1 MKRVLVFVL
10 LILLVGCTYLYREDI
25 VIFLMENFSSI
36 DKEVSIETKNK
47 YFRDYNLS
55 YVSTTDNFKA
65 TSMEDLMDMY
75 YTIINSGVDEF
86 TFYCSKTY
94 PSCIDDVLYLAGD
107 QTTLSNINSFVHPYN
122 SFTTIKTEYDTL
134 KRVTL
139 KIQKTYDDEK
149 IEEINKVVDEI
160 IENEIKDET
169 DPKEIIKIV
178 HNYIINNT
186 KYDKD
191 RADRN
196 IIKYESNTAYGVLI
210 EHYGLCGG
218 YADAMAIFL
227 NRYNIPNFKVVS
239 ENHIWNAVYL
249 DNKWYHLDL
258 TWDDPV
264 LTDGTDTLEYT
275 FFLITTPE
283 LEELETNQHVFDKK
297 VFKELAEQKN

>member
-1 MKRVLVFVL
+1 MKRVLTFIL
-10 LILLVGCTYLYREDI
+10 LIITLGCVYLYREDI
-25 VIFLMENFSSI
+25 IIFLLENFGGI
-36 DKEVSIETKNK
+36 TKEVTLESKNI
-47 YFRDYNLS
+47 YYRDYNLS
-55 YVSTTDNFKA
+55 YVKTTDNFKA
-65 TSMEDLMDMY
+65 SNINDLLNMY

-86 TFYCSKTY
+86 SFYCSKTY
-94 PSCIDDVLYLAGD
+94 TTCIDDVLYLANN
-107 QTTLSNINSFVHPYN
+107 QNILSNINSFVHPYN
-122 SFTTIKTEYDTL
+122 SFTTIKTKYDTL
-134 KRVTL
+134 KKVTL
-139 KIQKTYDDEK
+139 QIQKTYSDD
-149 IEEINKVVDEI
+149 EINKIDEEVDKI
-160 IENEIKDET
+160 IENEIKDEQ

-210 EHYGLCGG
+210 EKYGLCGG
-218 YADAMAIFL
+218 YTDAMAIFL

-239 ENHIWNAVYL
+239 ENHIWNAVYI
-249 DNKWYHLDL
+249 DNNWYHLDL

-283 LEELETNQHVFDKK
+283 LEDLETNQHYFDKE
-297 VFKELAEQKN
+297 VFSELAH

>member
-1 MKRVLVFVL
+1 MKRVLTFVL
-10 LILLVGCTYLYREDI
+10 LILLLGCTYLYRENI
-25 VIFLMENFSSI
+25 VIFLIENFSGIS
-36 DKEVSIETKNK
+36 KEVTLETKNQ
-47 YFRDYNLS
+47 YYRDYNLA
-55 YVSTTDNFKA
+55 YVQTTDNFKA
-65 TSMEDLMDMY
+65 ESKEDLLNMY
-75 YTIINSGVDEF
+75 YTIINSGTSEF

-94 PSCIDDVLYLAGD
+94 PNCIDDVLYLAKS
-107 QTTLSNINSFVHPYN
+107 SNVLASINSFVHPFN
-122 SFTTIKTEYDTL
+122 SFTTIKTKYDTL

-139 KIQKTYDDEK
+139 KIQKTYDEEK
-149 IEEINKVVDEI
+149 IKAINKEVEKIVK
-160 IENEIKDET
+160 NEIKDEK
-169 DPKEIIKIV
+169 DPREIIKIV

-218 YADAMAIFL
+218 YTDAMAIFL
-227 NRYNIPNFKVVS
+227 NMYNIPNFKVIS

-249 DNKWYHLDL
+249 DDQWYHLDL

-275 FFLITTPE
+275 FFLISTQE
-283 LEELETNQHVFDKK
+283 LEKLETNQHIFDKK
-297 VFKELAEQKN
+297 IFSELS

>member
-1 MKRVLVFVL
+1 MCIL
-10 LILLVGCTYLYREDI
+10 LILVLGCTYLYREDI
-25 VIFLMENFSSI
+25 VIFLIENFGGI
-36 DKEVSIETKNK
+36 TKEVTLDSKNQ
-47 YFRDYNLS
+47 YYRDYNLS
-55 YVSTTDNFKA
+55 YVQTTDNFKA
-65 TSMEDLMDMY
+65 ASKDDLLDMY
-75 YTIINSGVDEF
+75 YTVINSGVEEF

-94 PSCIDDVLYLAGD
+94 PDCIDDVLYLANN
-107 QTTLSNINSFVHPYN
+107 QNVLSNINSFVHPYN
-122 SFTTIKTEYDTL
+122 SFTTVKTKYDTL

-139 KIQKTYDDEK
+139 SVEKTYTDEK
-149 IEEINKVVDEI
+149 ISEINKVVDKI
-160 IENEIKDET
+160 IENEIKDEE

-218 YADAMAIFL
+218 YTDAMAIFL
-227 NRYNIPNFKVVS
+227 NKYNIPNFKVVS
-239 ENHIWNAVYL
+239 ENHIWNAVYI
-249 DNKWYHLDL
+249 DDAWYHLDL

-275 FFLITTPE
+275 FFLINTKE
-283 LEELETNQHVFDKK
+283 LEELETNQHHFDKS
-297 VFKELAEQKN
+297 VFKELSK

>member
-1 MKRVLVFVL
+1 MKRVLTFIFL
-10 LILLVGCTYLYREDI
+10 FILLGCTYLYRENI
-25 VIFLMENFSSI
+25 VIFLMDNFSNVSKDVTI
-36 DKEVSIETKNK
+36 DKKNE
-47 YFRDYNLS
+47 YYRDYNLS
-55 YVSTTDNFKA
+55 YVHTTDNFKA
-65 TSMEDLMDMY
+65 ESKNNLLDMY

-86 TFYCSKTY
+86 TFYCSKDY
-94 PSCIDDVLYLAGD
+94 KDCIDDVKYLAND

-139 KIQKTYDDEK
+139 KIQKAYTVEQ
-149 IEEINKVVDEI
+149 IEEINKVVDKTI
-160 IENEIKDET
+160 KNEIKDEK

-186 KYDKD
+186 KYDKE

-196 IIKYESNTAYGVLI
+196 IIKYSSTNAYGVLI

-218 YADAMAIFL
+218 YTDAMAIFL
-227 NRYNIPNFKVVS
+227 NKYNIPNFKVVS

-264 LTDGTDTLEYT
+264 LTDGSDTLEYT

-283 LEELETNQHVFDKK
+283 LEELETNQHGFDKK
-297 VFKELAEQKN
+297 VFSELAY